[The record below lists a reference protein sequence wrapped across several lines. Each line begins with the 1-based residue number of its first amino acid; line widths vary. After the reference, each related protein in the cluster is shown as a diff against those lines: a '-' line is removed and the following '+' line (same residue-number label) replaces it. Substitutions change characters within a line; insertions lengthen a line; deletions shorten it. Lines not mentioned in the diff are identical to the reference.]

1 MLDDIRV
8 SQSRVGVLLEFVD
21 SRVANV
27 AFAASPGFCVVVMF
41 VVSLR
46 DNVVFPTTSPEP
58 DAVTCVQ
65 LWIRD
70 KATSG

>member
-1 MLDDIRV
+1 MLFT
-8 SQSRVGVLLEFVD
+8 GVPIVD
-21 SRVANV
+21 NV
-27 AFAASPGFCVVVMF
+27 TFDTSPGFCVVVMF

-46 DNVVFPTTSPEP
+46 GNVVFPTTSPEP

-70 KATSG
+70 KAASG